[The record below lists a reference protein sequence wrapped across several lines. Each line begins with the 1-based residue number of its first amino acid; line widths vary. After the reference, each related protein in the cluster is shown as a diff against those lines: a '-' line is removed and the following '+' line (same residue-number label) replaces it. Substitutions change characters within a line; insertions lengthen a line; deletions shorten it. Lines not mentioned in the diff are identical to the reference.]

1 VSRALRL
8 SENAGP
14 DQLALGG
21 ILGLLSESELVALA
35 WALVASELEPLSLP
49 ERALVRNLRPASPSL
64 VDEVR
69 RRISDGEDPLGAAF
83 CSLRGAAERRTQG
96 AVYTPAVVIR
106 HMLDGLAAYPAPSRV
121 VDAGAG
127 SGRFIVEA
135 GRRIPGASLLAV
147 ERDPIAALLCRA
159 HLAAAGM
166 SERATVLLADY
177 RRAEIERIQ
186 GRTLYIGNPPYVRH
200 HLIEPEWKAWLV
212 RHAAERGIAASQ
224 LAGLHAYFFLAT
236 ALHASPGDFGCL
248 ITSAEWL
255 DVNYGSLIRTLLLQD
270 LGLRRLE
277 VVEPSAAPFP
287 DAMTTAVIAT
297 FLVGDTPRV
306 VQMVRVPSIPP
317 AEPPP
322 LRPVHRERLG
332 LETRWSHLT
341 RPLRAQPE
349 GFVEL
354 GELFRVHRGQVTGA
368 NKAWIEGPHSAELPE
383 RVLFRTV
390 TRARE
395 LIEAGAEL
403 TAVERLRRVI
413 DLPEDLAAFAGAEL
427 RAVERF
433 LTRLR
438 RLGVH
443 EGYVA
448 SHRRAWWS
456 VGLRTPAPILATYMA
471 RRPPAFVRNRVAAR
485 HINIAHGLY
494 PREAFAEPV
503 VAGLCAYL
511 NSFTRQAD
519 GRTYAGGLT
528 KFEPREMERL
538 LVPSPALLLEKS
550 DEGSTPL
557 ELRRVGTRAA

>member
-1 VSRALRL
+1 
-8 SENAGP
+8 
-14 DQLALGG
+14 
-21 ILGLLSESELVALA
+21 
-35 WALVASELEPLSLP
+35 
-49 ERALVRNLRPASPSL
+49 
-64 VDEVR
+64 
-69 RRISDGEDPLGAAF
+69 
-83 CSLRGAAERRTQG
+83 
-96 AVYTPAVVIR
+96 
-106 HMLDGLAAYPAPSRV
+106 V

-135 GRRIPGASLLAV
+135 GRRIPDASLIAV
-147 ERDPIAALLCRA
+147 ELDPMAALLCRA

-166 SERATVLLADY
+166 SGRATVVLADY
-177 RRAEIERIQ
+177 RLAEFDRVQ

-212 RHAAERGIAASQ
+212 RHAAQRGIVASQ
-224 LAGLHAYFFLAT
+224 LAGLHAHFFLAT
-236 ALHASPGDFGCL
+236 ALHASPGDIGCL

-255 DVNYGSLIRTLLLQD
+255 DVNYGSLVRTLLLED
-270 LGLRRLE
+270 LGLHRLE

-287 DAMTTAVIAT
+287 DAMTTAVIAN
-297 FLVGDTPRV
+297 FVVGEAPRA
-306 VQMVRVPSIPP
+306 VQMVRVPSLPP
-317 AEPPP
+317 AEPPL
-322 LRPVHRERLG
+322 LRAVHRERLRT
-332 LETRWSHLT
+332 EARWSHLT
-341 RPLRAQPE
+341 RPLRTQPE

-354 GELFRVHRGQVTGA
+354 GELCRVHRGQVTGA
-368 NKAWIEGPHSAELPE
+368 NKMWIEGPHSEGLPE

-403 TAVERLRRVI
+403 SAVERLRRVI
-413 DLPEDLAAFAGAEL
+413 DLPEDLGAFAGTEL
-427 RAVERF
+427 KSVERF
-433 LTRLR
+433 IGRLR

-471 RRPPAFVRNRVAAR
+471 RRPPAFVRNRVEAR

-494 PREAFAEPV
+494 PREAFPERV

-511 NSFTRQAD
+511 NSSILQAD

-550 DEGSTPL
+550 DEGSPTL
-557 ELRRVGTRAA
+557 DLRRVGTRAA

>member
-1 VSRALRL
+1 MSRALRY

-21 ILGLLSESELVALA
+21 VLGLLSEGELVALA
-35 WALVASELEPLSLP
+35 CALGAPDLGPLSLP
-49 ERALVRNLRPASPSL
+49 ERALVRNLRSVAPSL

-69 RRISDGEDPLGAAF
+69 QRIGAGGDPLGAAF
-83 CSLRGAAERRTQG
+83 CSLRGVAERRAQG
-96 AVYTPAVVIR
+96 AVYTPGVVAR
-106 HMLDGLAAYPAPSRV
+106 YMLDGLTGYPTPSRV

-135 GRRIPGASLLAV
+135 GRRIPGASLVAV
-147 ERDPIAALLCRA
+147 ELDPMAALLCRA
-159 HLAAAGM
+159 HLAVAGM
-166 SERATVLLADY
+166 SGRATVLLADY
-177 RRAEIERIQ
+177 RRAEFEPVQ

-224 LAGLHAYFFLAT
+224 LAGMHAYFFLAT
-236 ALHASPGDFGCL
+236 ALHAAPGDLGCL

-287 DAMTTAVIAT
+287 DAMTTSVIAN
-297 FLVGDTPRV
+297 FVVGDAPRA
-306 VQMVRVPSIPP
+306 VQMVRVPSVPP
-317 AEPPP
+317 TEPPS
-322 LRPVHRERLG
+322 LREVNRERLRA
-332 LETRWSHLT
+332 ETRWSHLT
-341 RPLRAQPE
+341 RPLRTQPE

-354 GELFRVHRGQVTGA
+354 GELCRVHRGQVTGA
-368 NKAWIEGPHSAELPE
+368 NKAWIEGDHSAGLPE

-403 TAVERLRRVI
+403 TTVERLRRVI
-413 DLPEDLAAFAGAEL
+413 DLPEDLSTFAGSEL
-427 RAVERF
+427 RSVERF
-433 LTRLR
+433 LAHLR
-438 RLGVH
+438 RMRVH

-471 RRPPAFVRNRVAAR
+471 RRPPAFVRNRIAAR

-494 PREAFAEPV
+494 PREAFTEPV
-503 VAGLCAYL
+503 IARLCAYL
-511 NSFTRQAD
+511 NSSTHQAD

-550 DEGSTPL
+550 DEGSTALDP
-557 ELRRVGTRAA
+557 RRVGTRAA